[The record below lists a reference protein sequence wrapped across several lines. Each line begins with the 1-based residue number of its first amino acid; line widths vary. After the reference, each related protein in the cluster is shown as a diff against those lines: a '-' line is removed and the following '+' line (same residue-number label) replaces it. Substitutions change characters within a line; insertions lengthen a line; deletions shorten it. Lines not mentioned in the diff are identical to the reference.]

1 MWRLVVKQVAT
12 LQELETWWSIDDL
25 RDANE
30 ALDAM
35 ADAEAEASKRK

>member
-1 MWRLVVKQVAT
+1 LVVKRVAS
-12 LQELETWWSIDDL
+12 LQELETWWSIDDV

-35 ADAEAEASKRK
+35 AEAEAIASKKK